1 MNERRLLESA
11 KEFAL
16 CLSELQGNLDPESYD
31 LLLRILK
38 GTNEALVNREAYI
51 DIPFS
56 EKDRELF
63 TPAFGESLSRLLEKL
78 GPLGMST
85 VVGIDTLTSG
95 KPVGAGSTG
104 EGLPPAGFAHL
115 ARQQQDMLDV
125 EATARASGL
134 EP

>member
-16 CLSELQGNLDPESYD
+16 CLSELQGSLDSESYE

-38 GTNEALVNREAYI
+38 GTNEALVNRTANI

-56 EKDRELF
+56 KRDRELF
-63 TPAFGESLSRLLEKL
+63 TPEFGESLSRLLRKL
-78 GPLGMST
+78 GPLGMRT
-85 VVGIDTLTSG
+85 VVDVNRSRR
-95 KPVGAGSTG
+95 G
-104 EGLPPAGFAHL
+104 EPTGFAHL

-125 EATARASGL
+125 EAIARASGL